1 MNLGNLSIHLIKDT
15 KDNLLQHHTHSKS
28 MCNMRVLQL
37 FILVA
42 FLLLDR
48 ISAQAAAS
56 TSDEL
61 PITNTLVFIQSGEAT
76 ESSINIMARCNN
88 EVGSTMSLVI
98 SDNIGGGEDIT
109 QDVDVTSD
117 TDFTNTFVVEGL
129 SPDTSYTYVVK
140 CIVGSE
146 GISVYE
152 STEGLFKTVPSADT
166 VKAVSFVWVSCL
178 SGQGYGRNPDFE
190 ITNADGETVKGEIR
204 VIWYLFIFWCSVD
217 LGIMLS
223 IPCN

>member
-1 MNLGNLSIHLIKDT
+1 
-15 KDNLLQHHTHSKS
+15 
-28 MCNMRVLQL
+28 MRVPQ

-42 FLLLDR
+42 FLLLDI
-48 ISAQAAAS
+48 ISAQDTTTTSSTAAS
-56 TSDEL
+56 ASNEL

-88 EVGSTMSLVI
+88 EEDSAMSLVI
-98 SDNIGGGEDIT
+98 IDNIGGEDIT
-109 QDVDVTSD
+109 QEADVTSD

-129 SPDTSYTYVVK
+129 SPDTYYTYVVQ
-140 CIVGSE
+140 CIVGGK

-152 STEGLFKTVPSADT
+152 SAEGLFKTVPSAYT

-190 ITNADGETVKGEIR
+190 ITNADGETVKGEFC
-204 VIWYLFIFWCSVD
+204 VSWYLFICLV
-217 LGIMLS
+217 
-223 IPCN
+223 